1 MMMLMMM
8 SMMMLMMMMLIIIM
22 LQMMTLCVVEYSQTI
37 TNLQYGLSGDIN
49 VWNHHIWNQAK
60 IIIISVLSFFYDFLM
75 RSVHLADFFYNLL
88 MRQLHVA
95 QPGVSDQD
103 RLGNPEVARLFV
115 TKHIFQ

>member
-1 MMMLMMM
+1 MFGTTIFGTRLKL
-8 SMMMLMMMMLIIIM
+8 SLS
-22 LQMMTLCVVEYSQTI
+22 QYS
-37 TNLQYGLSGDIN
+37 
-49 VWNHHIWNQAK
+49 
-60 IIIISVLSFFYDFLM
+60 ISFSDFLM